1 MKFIDL
7 GLKFP
12 EITQDNSGPIR
23 VYLEDDKPALKYP
36 SVTTILAASQ
46 SEETREILAE
56 WRKRVGDAEADKIST
71 RGKNRGTKVHDLI
84 ERHFIGETLPVEIM
98 PHVLG
103 AFSSM
108 KKGVEKTLTAICF
121 FEKNLISHELR
132 VGGRVDCVGFTN
144 DYKLSIVDFKTS
156 RRIKTSADCYD
167 YFIQTAIYG
176 MMMNEMLTA
185 QNKLIRIKK
194 LIIIMTVD
202 DYPEPLV
209 FTEFLSD
216 WEVRAANVVI
226 NYWSKKNEI

>member
-23 VYLEDDKPALKYP
+23 VYLENDKPTLKYP

-46 SEETREILAE
+46 SEETKKILSE
-56 WRKRVGDAEADKIST
+56 WRKRVGDEEADKIST

-84 ERHFIGETLPVEIM
+84 ERHFMGESLPAEIM
-98 PHVLG
+98 PHVKG

-108 KKGVEKTLTAICF
+108 KKGIEETLNAICF
-121 FEKNLISHELR
+121 FEKNLISHELC
-132 VGGRVDCVGFTN
+132 VGGRVDCVGFS

-156 RRIKTSADCYD
+156 RRMKTPDDCYD

-176 MMMNEMLTA
+176 LMMNEMLSA
-185 QNKLIRIKK
+185 QNIPVRIKK
-194 LIIIMTVD
+194 LIIIMSVD
-202 DYPEPLV
+202 DYPKPLV
-209 FTEFLSD
+209 FVESLSD
-216 WEVRAANVVI
+216 WETLALNVI
-226 NYWSKKNEI
+226 KNYWSKKNDA